1 MLKSIEAS
9 ETGIVTLAETGEEL
23 LGGTVAQVLELMSAG
38 LATLALPPPEV
49 CHGPTLSTTQRP
61 NMLIFMRACSTQGVM
76 HDNYLAYQCA
86 INKTAL

>member
-38 LATLALPPPEV
+38 LATLAVPPTEVRHRSTLYITQLPHMV
-49 CHGPTLSTTQRP
+49 TFS
-61 NMLIFMRACSTQGVM
+61 RACST
-76 HDNYLAYQCA
+76 
-86 INKTAL
+86 

>member
-38 LATLALPPPEV
+38 LATLAVPPPEV
-49 CHGPTLSTTQRP
+49 RPRPTLYITQLP
-61 NMLIFMRACSTQGVM
+61 HIVIFLRACSTQGAM
-76 HDNYLAYQCA
+76 HDSCLSNQQD
-86 INKTAL
+86 